1 MTWRRRFDSDMVHT
15 KGFRIANTIL
25 KNANNPPVSLSRL
38 GDYLRF
44 KRIILGMD
52 SLRLGYQLDQD
63 VRLHVF
69 VHPTNF
75 VVLVTSTFRAC

>member
-38 GDYLRF
+38 EDYLRF
-44 KRIILGMD
+44 KRIILGVVFFA
-52 SLRLGYQLDQD
+52 LRGCQLDD
-63 VRLHVF
+63 KAYF
-69 VHPTNF
+69 DPD
-75 VVLVTSTFRAC
+75 C